1 MSKPISPYKYEYIK
15 CIGYNPL
22 YAHACGKKTDI
33 TKTSSKMFARVS
45 QMFPDADLKA
55 FGKIQGTFHTTMD
68 ALKKYDHNKQ
78 FNVPLERRKQ
88 IIETFQIVHKEMAQS
103 INSLT
108 DYDVSMKLSLNKSP
122 GRLFTALQREPK
134 IHTKFDALCECW
146 GIIQQLARD
155 PDFETL
161 FQGSA
166 KTERIKIIKI
176 LEKDPRLFITVS
188 LEFVWRG
195 MILFSEISDFMFSKA
210 DNFNYPW
217 KIGMQMIHGSLF
229 GLFNSMNNYKYKSD
243 DDVKRWDSSF
253 LNESFDMIAELK
265 KWMHNPNDPNMSQF
279 DYEELV
285 DSYYSNIKSPCVVMP
300 DGHIYQ
306 FRCGQMSGLYTTGQD
321 NSLNHELIKIYEYLE
336 ILGSPTA
343 YSQNY
348 LTNFNFG
355 IVGDDIVN
363 GTNFYVP
370 PEHTERCYS
379 DFGFQVKIAESHR
392 SENINGL
399 RFCSFVYSKTVGAE
413 YEERL
418 LFDRNKILCS
428 LVNEPLPLKRSL
440 IDVYITRISMLCLLA
455 AFDTKLCQFLI
466 DVYFELRKEYKAQIT
481 PSYVMDPSYLCDL
494 WSGAESSLAKYIP
507 KFFFEDISR
516 EYFLFEEYSKQVPH
530 CLIPDIV
537 EWNQADTHLVEIQH
551 PATIG
556 LNLESSCIC
565 GRVAYC
571 AKLKWDENLILPY
584 QREYLNFKFQQ
595 FCPKCSIMYERRFKT
610 INYHK
615 IDTNIIHPQ
624 LLKEIYF
631 CHYRH
636 ALPSYYHDG
645 PVMVHPNE
653 KLIIRSEF
661 DYFRLTYI
669 MSICNKWRMEFNY
682 WRQHQDEFSN
692 PPEHSSYFIKQMIN
706 YHSNMYWLLKDP
718 QHIFLSN
725 EVYHTFNNVT
735 IREMTI
741 VTAFPNEELV
751 NYIQRYRT
759 VSKMF
764 KNNPVGLAR
773 LILPST
779 KFNLV
784 ACEEIDKTGFQAE
797 EDDEQEFEDCYNFLS
812 AAVNN

>member
-265 KWMHNPNDPNMSQF
+265 KWMHNPNDPNMTQF

-392 SENINGL
+392 SEDINGL

-455 AFDTKLCQFLI
+455 AFDNKLCQFLI

-507 KFFFEDISR
+507 KFFFQDISR

-537 EWNQADTHLVEIQH
+537 EWNQQDIEYENIDEQSQIVLRLENTCTCNKSEIF
-551 PATIG
+551 
-556 LNLESSCIC
+556 
-565 GRVAYC
+565 R
-571 AKLKWDENLILPY
+571 KD
-584 QREYLNFKFQQ
+584 
-595 FCPKCSIMYERRFKT
+595 FCSFCEAGFIQYEKCELFYTNS
-610 INYHK
+610 
-615 IDTNIIHPQ
+615 NIIHPNLYPEFVHESVFEGNMYENFGGQ
-624 LLKEIYF
+624 SLLHI
-631 CHYRH
+631 
-636 ALPSYYHDG
+636 
-645 PVMVHPNE
+645 NN
-653 KLIIRSEF
+653 EF
-661 DYFRLTYI
+661 DHFRFLYLNSITTQLWTIYQYYCDHEDDFDSYNLEFAHYFQKLLVKY
-669 MSICNKWRMEFNY
+669 
-682 WRQHQDEFSN
+682 
-692 PPEHSSYFIKQMIN
+692 HSSIYWLSQDPDPVLLSPLVFHANYNITPGELWNVHVMNAYELTTFLIN
-706 YHSNMYWLLKDP
+706 YHLLKDA
-718 QHIFLSN
+718 LK
-725 EVYHTFNNVT
+725 Y
-735 IREMTI
+735 
-741 VTAFPNEELV
+741 
-751 NYIQRYRT
+751 
-759 VSKMF
+759 
-764 KNNPVGLAR
+764 NPVALRQLITPSDNFNFRFWHDEEEQNAGL
-773 LILPST
+773 I
-779 KFNLV
+779 
-784 ACEEIDKTGFQAE
+784 EEIDS
-797 EDDEQEFEDCYNFLS
+797 DQELF
-812 AAVNN
+812 

>member
-33 TKTSSKMFARVS
+33 TKTSPKMFARVS

-103 INSLT
+103 INTLT

-146 GIIQQLARD
+146 GVVQQLARD

-229 GLFNSMNNYKYKSD
+229 GLFNSMKNYKYKSD

-253 LNESFDMIAELK
+253 LNESFDMISELK
-265 KWMHNPNDPNMSQF
+265 KWMHNPNDPNMTQF

-285 DSYYSNIKSPCVVMP
+285 DSYYTNIKSPCVVMP

-321 NSLNHELIKIYEYLE
+321 NSLNHELIKIHEYLE

-392 SENINGL
+392 SEDINGL
-399 RFCSFVYSKTVGAE
+399 RFCSFTYSDTVGSG

-428 LVNEPLPLKRSL
+428 LVNEPIPLKRSL

-455 AFDTKLCQFLI
+455 AFDNRLCQFLI
-466 DVYFELRKEYKAQIT
+466 DIYFDLRKEYKAQIT

-507 KFFFEDISR
+507 KYFFQDISR
-516 EYFLFEEYSKQVPH
+516 EYFLFAEYSKREPH

-537 EWNQADTHLVEIQH
+537 EWNQEDTHIVEIDQPLYISIIIH
-551 PATIG
+551 STCSCGLEDYCSANGWNP
-556 LNLESSCIC
+556 LNLSYQQKVVLEKYNDI
-565 GRVAYC
+565 YC
-571 AKLKWDENLILPY
+571 PRCWKNVTNRFIKLIYK
-584 QREYLNFKFQQ
+584 
-595 FCPKCSIMYERRFKT
+595 
-610 INYHK
+610 K
-615 IDTNIIHPQ
+615 IETNIIHPG
-624 LLKEIYF
+624 LDVSIFPMTRVIPTYYSDEPIREMTALKIV
-631 CHYRH
+631 
-636 ALPSYYHDG
+636 D
-645 PVMVHPNE
+645 
-653 KLIIRSEF
+653 EF
-661 DYFRLTYI
+661 DYFRYTYI
-669 MSICNKWRMEFNY
+669 QSIVNRWY
-682 WRQHQDEFSN
+682 DEFSYWRLNPQYFTN
-692 PPEHSSYFIKQMIN
+692 PPEHLDYFIKQIIQ
-706 YHSNMYWLLKDP
+706 YHSNIYWLMKDP
-718 QHIFLSN
+718 LPIFLTDTVYPMN
-725 EVYHTFNNVT
+725 EYIDITNITKVH
-735 IREMTI
+735 
-741 VTAFPNEELV
+741 AFPTMALV
-751 NYIQRYRT
+751 NYVSSYRSLT
-759 VSKMF
+759 VVF
-764 KNNPVGLAR
+764 RNNGASLKR
-773 LILPST
+773 IKTPSS
-779 KFNLV
+779 KFNLR
-784 ACEEIDKTGFQAE
+784 ACGEIDKTGFELE
-797 EDDEQEFEDCYNFLS
+797 EDDKQVAIDAANFL
-812 AAVNN
+812 AAIYN

>member
-1 MSKPISPYKYEYIK
+1 MSKPISPHNYEYIK

-33 TKTSSKMFARVS
+33 TKTSPKMFARVS

-55 FGKIQGTFHTTMD
+55 FGKIQGTFHTTMN
-68 ALKKYDHNKQ
+68 ALRKYDHNKQ
-78 FNVPLERRKQ
+78 FNVPLERRMQ
-88 IIETFQIVHKEMAQS
+88 IIETFKNVHKEMAQS
-103 INSLT
+103 INTLT

-122 GRLFTALQREPK
+122 GRLFTALKREPK

-166 KTERIKIIKI
+166 KTERIKILKI

-253 LNESFDMIAELK
+253 LNESFDMIADLK

-279 DYEELV
+279 DYETLV

-370 PEHTERCYS
+370 PEHTERCYL

-392 SENINGL
+392 SEDINGL
-399 RFCSFVYSKTVGAE
+399 RFCSFVYKTSKSE
-413 YEERL
+413 YNEQL

-428 LVNEPLPLKRSL
+428 LVNEPIPLKRSQ

-494 WSGAESSLAKYIP
+494 WSGAESSLSKYIP
-507 KFFFEDISR
+507 KYFFNDISK
-516 EYFLFEEYSKQVPH
+516 EYLLFSEFSKTTPH

-537 EWNQADTHLVEIQH
+537 EWNQADIETEEIENPLEILVTLSI
-551 PATIG
+551 P
-556 LNLESSCIC
+556 CIC
-565 GRVAYC
+565 NLRKRQSYLLYSKRPIKAICLRCSEPRAYQHCKLYYNKREANILHPNLHYSLHTSGTSVPTYYTGIPQRVNLTHVSWTTEMDHFRLLFIRSIVTRINIEHHYYFRHM
-571 AKLKWDENLILPY
+571 DEFNDPPEFLNYFLHQMVLFHSNIYWIMDMPKPIYLTNTIFLTNDFINHDYTNLLRFAVVPPQELVDYVTVYHKYYFKFRDDPNLLDEFILP
-584 QREYLNFKFQQ
+584 
-595 FCPKCSIMYERRFKT
+595 T
-610 INYHK
+610 
-615 IDTNIIHPQ
+615 D
-624 LLKEIYF
+624 
-631 CHYRH
+631 
-636 ALPSYYHDG
+636 
-645 PVMVHPNE
+645 
-653 KLIIRSEF
+653 
-661 DYFRLTYI
+661 
-669 MSICNKWRMEFNY
+669 
-682 WRQHQDEFSN
+682 
-692 PPEHSSYFIKQMIN
+692 
-706 YHSNMYWLLKDP
+706 
-718 QHIFLSN
+718 
-725 EVYHTFNNVT
+725 
-735 IREMTI
+735 
-741 VTAFPNEELV
+741 
-751 NYIQRYRT
+751 
-759 VSKMF
+759 
-764 KNNPVGLAR
+764 
-773 LILPST
+773 
-779 KFNLV
+779 KFNLRE
-784 ACEEIDKTGFQAE
+784 CEEIDYVDDP
-797 EDDEQEFEDCYNFLS
+797 EDGSSDSESN
-812 AAVNN
+812 